1 MTNRTRA
8 LVYGRTTA
16 ADRGSIRNLKAEWDE
31 IVELFREP
39 VRRPITSATYAA
51 SSPKARAHSKNTGLF
66 FGGKCADGHRG
77 DNTLEYRS
85 IVNLDLDENCAH
97 IWEEFELLGDVPELS
112 GLSYL
117 LHTTRSHTGA
127 APKMRILVPLAR
139 DVEPAEYEPVAR
151 ALAQMID
158 PSMKAVARESF
169 TPAQGMYF
177 PSVSSDQDYHFASF
191 DGRWFDPDAALK
203 KYPADDASKWPK
215 REKETVTEYVAGRK
229 MTHPEEKKA
238 LAPIITAVHRA
249 FDPYHFIEEFLSDVY
264 IASGDRYFPVGA
276 TGAPSVRIYDDAF
289 IHSDHGSDP
298 AVGQH
303 NTFDLGRIHLFG
315 HLDDDYDTGNLS
327 PGDWPSYKAMVEFMM
342 EREDVREQL
351 ALVEDEVSTER
362 NAAMYDLLDDLD
374 DDLDDD
380 DDEPSVSDDDDL
392 LGLLEDLEPEEK
404 PDKAALT
411 IEDVLKKVRRS
422 IEKAKSLDDL
432 ERRLEIIRGFP
443 TSDFRDLHRDLV
455 SADIQK
461 RFVELSGEKITKA
474 TARKMLAPTIED
486 LRSQVEG
493 EPLPTWLKDWVYVA
507 GENKFLNLE
516 TKTLI
521 PREGFDGLL
530 AVQAGERFGVGNTGV
545 SIVPPS
551 VAALSVFDVAKP
563 LRTTYHPG
571 KPVLFEDNGVLLANT
586 YRSPVVPSGGYKG
599 SEGVKL
605 LTRLLRDLFPE
616 REHRE
621 IVMDFLAHC
630 VRYPERKLKYALLI
644 KGQENEGKTLLAML
658 LSKLIGQSNYGIIG
672 SDQLKEKFNG
682 WSHEKL
688 LCVVEEIKIPGREA
702 YEVLNK
708 IKPVITNLEVPIRKM
723 QKDVSTELNFCN
735 IFLTTN
741 HEDCLPLE
749 EDNSRFTVLFT
760 RFRTNQEVKD
770 WHAKLLAEEGRVYT
784 RDLWDHIQERPA
796 QFLDALARY
805 KFSDHY
811 DPEGRA
817 PDTVFK
823 AIMAEDSKGDER
835 QLLEALLESEED
847 PTITSDILIWNSFR
861 DLLDERG
868 LAPNLRNRAVSGFL
882 KPLGFVRAKPINV
895 QTESGRTKRSI
906 WTRNT
911 SLLGPDYSLT
921 DAGMRIANTAIKS
934 KLDMDEE
941 DFGSDN
947 VVQFPGKS

>member
-1 MTNRTRA
+1 MTDTQRA
-8 LVYGRTTA
+8 LIYGRTTA
-16 ADRGSIRNLKAEWDE
+16 ADRGSIRNHKAPWDE
-31 IVELFREP
+31 IVDLFRDP
-39 VRRPITSATYAA
+39 VRRPITTAAYMA

-77 DNTLEYRS
+77 DSTLEYRS
-85 IVNLDLDENCAH
+85 VVNLDLDENCSSV
-97 IWEEFELLGDVPELS
+97 WDEFELLGEIPALE
-112 GLSYL
+112 GISYL
-117 LHTTRSHTGA
+117 LHTTRSHTDA

-151 ALAQMID
+151 ALAQMLD
-158 PSMKAVARESF
+158 PLMKAVARESF

-177 PSVSSDQDYHFASF
+177 PSVSSDQEYHFASI
-191 DGRWFDPDAALK
+191 DGDLYDPAIALAK
-203 KYPADDASKWPK
+203 FPADDAGSWPK
-215 REKETVTEYVAGRK
+215 RDKETVTEYIAGRK
-229 MTHPEEKKA
+229 MTHPEEKKTQ
-238 LAPIITAVHRA
+238 APIITAVHRA

-264 IASGDRYFPVGA
+264 IASGDRYYPVGA
-276 TGAPSVRIYDDAF
+276 SGAPSVRIYDDAF
-289 IHSDHGSDP
+289 IHSDHGTDP
-298 AVGQH
+298 ANGQH

-315 HLDDDYDTGNLS
+315 HLDDDYDTDNLS
-327 PGDWPSYKAMVEFMM
+327 PAEWPSFKAMSEFML
-342 EREDVREQL
+342 ERDDVREQL
-351 ALVEDEVSTER
+351 SQVEDEISAER
-362 NAAMYDLLDDLD
+362 NASMYNLLDDLD
-374 DDLDDD
+374 DD
-380 DDEPSVSDDDDL
+380 DEGDNTLIGSPDDDL
-392 LGLLEDLEPEEK
+392 LGELEDLEPEERSAK
-404 PDKAALT
+404 QAVSID
-411 IEDVLKKVRRS
+411 DVLKKVRRS
-422 IEKAKSLDDL
+422 IEKAKDLDDL

-443 TSDFRDLHRDLV
+443 TTDFRDLHRDLV

-461 RFVELSGEKITKA
+461 KFVELSGEKITKA
-474 TARKMLAPTIED
+474 TARRMLAPTIQD

-493 EPLPTWLKDWVYVA
+493 EPLPAWLKDWVYVA
-507 GENKFLNLE
+507 GENKFLNLN

-530 AVQAGERFGVGNTGV
+530 AVQAGERFGVSNTGV
-545 SIVPPS
+545 SIVPPA

-571 KPVLFEDNGVLLANT
+571 RAVLFEDNGVLLANT

-605 LTRLLRDLFPE
+605 LTRLLRDLFPI

-621 IVMDFLAHC
+621 IIMDFMAHC

-708 IKPVITNLEVPIRKM
+708 IKPVITNLEVAIRKM
-723 QKDVSTELNFCN
+723 QKDASTELNFCN

-770 WHAKLLAEEGRVYT
+770 WHTKLLAEEGRIYT

-805 KFSDHY
+805 KFSDQY

-823 AIMAEDSKGDER
+823 AIMAEDSKSDER
-835 QLLEALLESEED
+835 QLLETLLESEDD
-847 PTITSDILIWNSFR
+847 PTITSNILMWNSFR

-868 LAPNLRNRAVSGFL
+868 LAPNLRNRAVASFL
-882 KPLGFVRAKPINV
+882 KPLGFVRAKPV
-895 QTESGRTKRSI
+895 FLQTESGRVKRAV

-911 SLLGPDYSLT
+911 SLLKTDYSLT
-921 DAGMRIANTAIKS
+921 DEGAKAVTAAFTMKTE
-934 KLDMDEE
+934 LDDEE
-941 DFGSDN
+941 FGRDN